1 MTTQNPITRPLKIYR
16 ASAGSGKTFTLAVE
30 YIKLLIENPL
40 EYKNILAVTFTNKA
54 TAEMKNRILSQLYGI
69 SKGLSSSDDYLIK
82 IKEDPLTKQYDDS
95 TIRQR
100 AAIALQNIVH
110 DYSHF
115 RIETI
120 DSFFQSVLRDLAHE
134 LKLSANLRVDLN
146 DKDVIPE
153 EWFDNALFF
162 GDSLTSSLGG
172 YTMYFGGLGEAQ
184 FVHKNGMACHHL
196 TRDNE
201 MVFYAGRLCTLAE
214 IAELSG
220 AGKLFIQL
228 AMNDLGRPLDELEE
242 SWKTVIQSIKDRCPE
257 IQIYIQ
263 SGTPVHE
270 DIGRFSKQNMLD
282 YNEMLKNVCEELG
295 LVYVDIAR
303 GMADENGYM
312 PVKLMNN
319 NEHFN
324 NNGCVIWID
333 NLRDSQS
340 YSVRPDF

>member
-1 MTTQNPITRPLKIYR
+1 MKNNVTHNVFFKAVTRMLMVLAFLSSLLLQAAGMTAYAEVKAGEEA
-16 ASAGSGKTFTLAVE
+16 ASIADGKNLDD
-30 YIKLLIENPL
+30 
-40 EYKNILAVTFTNKA
+40 KNI
-54 TAEMKNRILSQLYGI
+54 
-69 SKGLSSSDDYLIK
+69 
-82 IKEDPLTKQYDDS
+82 
-95 TIRQR
+95 
-100 AAIALQNIVH
+100 
-110 DYSHF
+110 
-115 RIETI
+115 
-120 DSFFQSVLRDLAHE
+120 
-134 LKLSANLRVDLN
+134 
-146 DKDVIPE
+146 IPE
-153 EWFDNALFF
+153 EWFDNALFFGDSLTSSLGGYTMYFGGLGEAQLFDNALFF

-201 MVFYAGRLCTLAE
+201 KVFYAGKLCSLAE

-242 SWKTVIQSIKDRCPE
+242 SWKTVIHSIQDRCPDIE
-257 IQIYIQ
+257 IYIQ

-333 NLRDSQS
+333 NLRDSRS

>member
-1 MTTQNPITRPLKIYR
+1 MTNKV
-16 ASAGSGKTFTLAVE
+16 TLINSMKAA
-30 YIKLLIENPL
+30 IGTAI
-40 EYKNILAVTFTNKA
+40 ILALA
-54 TAEMKNRILSQLYGI
+54 SGLLLPEASPAACAEEN
-69 SKGLSSSDDYLIK
+69 
-82 IKEDPLTKQYDDS
+82 
-95 TIRQR
+95 
-100 AAIALQNIVH
+100 AA
-110 DYSHF
+110 
-115 RIETI
+115 ETVA
-120 DSFFQSVLRDLAHE
+120 SVADREE
-134 LKLSANLRVDLN
+134 LD

-257 IQIYIQ
+257 TQIYIQ

-270 DIGRFSKQNMLD
+270 DIGRFSRKNMIE
-282 YNEMLKNVCEELG
+282 YNEMLKNVCDELG

-303 GMADENGYM
+303 GMADETGYL
-312 PVKLMNN
+312 PVELMNN

-333 NLRDSQS
+333 NLRNSQS

>member
-1 MTTQNPITRPLKIYR
+1 MKNNVTRIDFFKAAIGMLIVL
-16 ASAGSGKTFTLAVE
+16 AFAGSLLLQSAGLTAYTEVKAGEEAASIADGKNLDD
-30 YIKLLIENPL
+30 
-40 EYKNILAVTFTNKA
+40 KNI
-54 TAEMKNRILSQLYGI
+54 
-69 SKGLSSSDDYLIK
+69 
-82 IKEDPLTKQYDDS
+82 
-95 TIRQR
+95 
-100 AAIALQNIVH
+100 
-110 DYSHF
+110 
-115 RIETI
+115 
-120 DSFFQSVLRDLAHE
+120 
-134 LKLSANLRVDLN
+134 
-146 DKDVIPE
+146 IPE

-201 MVFYAGRLCTLAE
+201 KVFYAGKLCSLAE

-242 SWKTVIQSIKDRCPE
+242 SWKTVIHSIQDRCPDIE
-257 IQIYIQ
+257 IYIQ

>member
-1 MTTQNPITRPLKIYR
+1 MINKIIHTVFFRAITGMLIIL
-16 ASAGSGKTFTLAVE
+16 AFAGSLLLQSTGLTAYAEVNAGEEAASIADGKNLDD
-30 YIKLLIENPL
+30 
-40 EYKNILAVTFTNKA
+40 KNI
-54 TAEMKNRILSQLYGI
+54 
-69 SKGLSSSDDYLIK
+69 
-82 IKEDPLTKQYDDS
+82 
-95 TIRQR
+95 
-100 AAIALQNIVH
+100 
-110 DYSHF
+110 
-115 RIETI
+115 
-120 DSFFQSVLRDLAHE
+120 
-134 LKLSANLRVDLN
+134 
-146 DKDVIPE
+146 IPE

-172 YTMYFGGLGEAQ
+172 YTMYFDGLGEAQ

-201 MVFYAGRLCTLAE
+201 KVFYAGKLCSLAE

-242 SWKTVIQSIKDRCPE
+242 SWKTVIHSIQDRCPDIE
-257 IQIYIQ
+257 IYIQ
-263 SGTPVHE
+263 SGTPVHV

-282 YNEMLKNVCEELG
+282 YNEMLKNVC
-295 LVYVDIAR
+295 
-303 GMADENGYM
+303 DENGYM

-333 NLRDSQS
+333 NLRDSRS